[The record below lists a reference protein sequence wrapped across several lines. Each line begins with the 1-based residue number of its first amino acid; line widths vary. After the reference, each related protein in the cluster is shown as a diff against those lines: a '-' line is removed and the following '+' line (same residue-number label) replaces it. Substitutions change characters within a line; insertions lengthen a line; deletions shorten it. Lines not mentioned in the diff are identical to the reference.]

1 MGRLI
6 RGLLV
11 SMFKNKL
18 LYVGIASMLIYNII
32 SEILRFTVEFVIVD
46 WIYYNDAIK
55 DQAMAL
61 VIIWGAI
68 CPFIAGEDFNGGMI
82 RNKII
87 AGYSKRKIFLS
98 SLIVSII
105 GMCIFVT
112 LDILSV
118 AGGITIHH
126 LSDIAVGSFN
136 AESIRGLLTTI
147 WYMFATG
154 FAVTC
159 ISCSILML
167 SGNRAISLVAFFI
180 LSFAVLSASSMTRM
194 RLEEPKML
202 PEFEGGVVVRTI
214 PNEAFLEEDS
224 ILRKVYQTADYIYYF
239 NEPIGYMSYSNE
251 MLSVTHDLE
260 DSAEWA
266 EEEFLNFDSNPFNTV
281 AFDTNYCIG
290 YMCFGTLVAL
300 FGAFRFKYC
309 NLK

>member
-32 SEILRFTVEFVIVD
+32 SESLRFTFEFEVVD
-46 WIYYNDAIK
+46 WLFYNDAIK
-55 DQAMAL
+55 EQSMAL

-105 GMCIFVT
+105 GMFIFVI
-112 LDILSV
+112 LDILSIASV
-118 AGGITIHH
+118 ITIHH
-126 LSDIAVGSFN
+126 LSEIVVGSFT
-136 AESIRGLLTTI
+136 AEAIRGLLITI

-159 ISCSILML
+159 VSCSILML
-167 SGNRAISLVAFFI
+167 TGNRAISLVAFFI
-180 LSFAVLSASSMTRM
+180 LSFAVLSASTMTRM

-202 PEFEGGVVVRTI
+202 SEFEEGVVVRTI

-224 ILRKVYQTADYIYYF
+224 ILRKVYQTADYIYYL
-239 NEPIGYMSYSNE
+239 NTPIGYMSYSNE
-251 MLSVTHDLE
+251 MLSVTHYLE
-260 DSAEWA
+260 DPAEWA
-266 EEEFLNFDSNPFNTV
+266 EELLNFDSNPLNTV